1 MPIFEY
7 ILSIHNVH
15 ESYTRICMDT
25 CIRALLLQHI
35 ASHTNTLIYFQI
47 IPSIKKENDF
57 RNPSIE
63 NSRLHLD

>member
-35 ASHTNTLIYFQI
+35 ASHTNT
-47 IPSIKKENDF
+47 
-57 RNPSIE
+57 
-63 NSRLHLD
+63 